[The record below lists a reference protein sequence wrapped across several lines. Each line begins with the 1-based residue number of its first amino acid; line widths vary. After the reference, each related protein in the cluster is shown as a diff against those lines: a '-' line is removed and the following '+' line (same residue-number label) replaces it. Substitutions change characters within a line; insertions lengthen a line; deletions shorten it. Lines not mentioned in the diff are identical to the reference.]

1 MNAGHASEHSHA
13 TGRLLNELQ
22 IDRSARPAATSPS
35 SGRRRWA
42 VVFALAG
49 VALGVCAWG
58 WSRSSAAIPVQ
69 VAPVVAHGTSTP
81 GAVLDAS
88 GYVVAKRTAT
98 VSAQI
103 TGMVTEVLFDE
114 GDTVEQGQVLAKL
127 DAQSAAASLE
137 TYQRQAAAAEQ
148 LARQYEV
155 QLAQARRD
163 SARSEELA
171 ASHMISRQSAEQASA
186 QAEGLEAQLLSQ
198 RRTLEAARAQVQA
211 AQVNLAHT
219 VVRAP
224 FSGVVTSKAAQA
236 GEIISPSAASGYTR
250 TGIATIVDMN
260 SLEVEVDVGEAYI
273 GRVRPGM
280 AADVLLNAYP
290 DLRIPAEVAA
300 IIPAADRG
308 KATVKVRVRLKLRDP
323 RIVPDMGARVSF
335 LDTGA
340 AVPVERTT
348 RMRVPAAAVT
358 RRMEQDVA
366 FVVRPGGT
374 VQRRMLELGAPRGEE
389 REVVA
394 GLSPGENVVLDP
406 PVELDDGSR
415 VAVRGK

>member
-1 MNAGHASEHSHA
+1 MNAGHASEPHSHA

-22 IDRSARPAATSPS
+22 IDRAARPAPAPPS
-35 SGRRRWA
+35 SRPRRW
-42 VVFALAG
+42 VVAFVLAG
-49 VALGVCAWG
+49 VAMGVGAWG

-69 VAPVVAHGTSTP
+69 VAPVVAHGTSAP

-88 GYVVAKRTAT
+88 GYVVAERTAT

-114 GDTVEQGQVLAKL
+114 GDTVEQGQVLARL
-127 DAQSAAASLE
+127 DARSAAASLE
-137 TYQRQAAAAEQ
+137 AYQRQAAAAEQ
-148 LARQYEV
+148 LARQYEI

-163 SARSEELA
+163 SVRSKELA
-171 ASHMISRQSAEQASA
+171 ASHLISRQSAEQASA

-198 RRTLEAARAQVQA
+198 RRTMEAARAQVQA

-224 FSGVVTSKAAQA
+224 FSGVITSKAAQA

-260 SLEVEVDVGEAYI
+260 SLDVEVDVGEAYI

-308 KATVKVRVRLKLRDP
+308 KATVKVRVQLKLKDP
-323 RIVPDMGARVSF
+323 RVVPDMGARVSF
-335 LDTGA
+335 LDTGLGA
-340 AVPVERTT
+340 PVERS
-348 RMRVPAAAVT
+348 RMRVPAAAVS

-366 FVVRPGGT
+366 FVVAPGGM
-374 VQRRMLELGAPRGEE
+374 VQRRVVELGARHGEE

-406 PVELDDGSR
+406 PAELDEGTR